1 MPDLVDLLK
10 RWAFLPDDAVVPIKV
25 VAAVTSLSERT
36 IRYDPRFEKVW
47 LTPNRYGYR
56 VGPIKKI
63 LLGDWR
69 SLGDIAAR
77 VVGGA
82 DTARRLAK
90 VGRMV
95 EQQQKFD
102 AQVAA
107 ALDQIERSDSYR
119 NASGETQVPDADEL
133 LKEICKC

>member
-1 MPDLVDLLK
+1 MS
-10 RWAFLPDDAVVPIKV
+10 PIKV

-82 DTARRLAK
+82 DIRDTQIRMQAELDRQNK
-90 VGRMV
+90 KGEGR
-95 EQQQKFD
+95 
-102 AQVAA
+102 
-107 ALDQIERSDSYR
+107 
-119 NASGETQVPDADEL
+119 
-133 LKEICKC
+133 